1 MKKYAIG
8 IIAFIL
14 AIAGSAFTAHKSH
27 PAVKAPLSG
36 PWYYEYSLSTA
47 TGENTASNYTFIDP
61 QPLNP
66 RDVEGCSGS
75 GIPCVIQATGT
86 TGVSGMPDASEVSTT
101 NLPGNTKVQKASQ

>member
-1 MKKYAIG
+1 MTKYLIG
-8 IIAFIL
+8 MVAVIL
-14 AIAGSAFTAHKSH
+14 AIAGSAFTAHKDSR
-27 PAVKAPLSG
+27 ASKAPLSG
-36 PWYYEYSLSTA
+36 PWYYEYNLSTA

-66 RDVEGCSGS
+66 EDVEGCSGS

-86 TGVSGMPDASEVSTT
+86 SGVSGMPDASQVNAT